1 MIVLFTDFGV
11 QDPYVGQMKAVLAQQ
26 APGVAVIDL
35 LHHVPDY
42 DIRAGAYLLAAY
54 MPVFPADSVFVCV
67 VDPGVGT
74 DRLPCVA
81 RIGQR
86 WFVGPDNGLFSVL
99 QQRHNQ
105 TEWWT
110 IQAPQQAIS
119 ATFHGRDV
127 FAPVAARLA
136 CGDYSGLQVTPAPA
150 ISGNFPQEL
159 AEIIYID
166 HYGNLVSGY
175 RFASLPA
182 DVQIEVSGIVVGPA
196 HTFSDVAPGEPF
208 YYCNSNGLLEIAV
221 NQGNASQRFGASVG
235 DPLQVRAVG

>member
-1 MIVLFTDFGV
+1 MIVLFTDFGI

-54 MPVFPADSVFVCV
+54 SPAFPVDSVFVCV

-81 RIGQR
+81 RIGER
-86 WFVGPDNGLFSVL
+86 WFIGPDNGLFSVL

-105 TEWWT
+105 SEWWA
-110 IQAPQQAIS
+110 IQTPQQAIS

-136 CGDYSGLQVTPAPA
+136 RGDHIGLQAMQAPA
-150 ISGNFPQEL
+150 ISVHYPQEL

-182 DVQIEVSGIVVGPA
+182 DVQIMVSGIGVGPA
-196 HTFSDVAPGEPF
+196 RTFSDVAPGEAF
-208 YYCNSNGLLEIAV
+208 YYCNSSGLLEIAV
-221 NQGNASQRFGASVG
+221 NQGNASDRLGVRVG
-235 DPLQVRAVG
+235 DPLQIGIAG